1 MDVPS
6 DIWLDPLRKL
16 WREATGG
23 ELTPVLQSVSEPRS
37 LDVTMAFPGG
47 AREVF
52 EQEGELDG
60 WAGPEG
66 RRWWAVRLREGGIL
80 AGWAQAK
87 GEWLSLL
94 RGWSLLLERSLAEHA
109 VAEGLTEEL
118 IQAWDR
124 LKFVYHLIQVSSEG
138 KESPEVLRSAVKLTG
153 ELIESDDVF
162 LAVRSTEGMWRY
174 WTASGMV
181 PSGLQRLSE
190 IACVK
195 SQPTRLHDLPPD
207 IQAEVPMLR
216 GLQDLLLV
224 PVPGPSGAEGVLG
237 VLRSGSRY
245 RASDVQLVISAA
257 EQIGLLMDGFR
268 VRAAREEARRLEVEL
283 SLAGRIQASML
294 PAELPEIRGLEIAG
308 HVRPAFHFGGDF
320 YDVAYAPTGEPLLL
334 LGDVSGKGIAAALL
348 TALVHASFQ
357 SLAPSAEGPEALLAA
372 MNRLMRPDLERAEAF
387 VTAVVLRLDLDASG
401 FSYASAGHSPA
412 AYWRGGGE
420 SVEMLPAT
428 GLPLGIWP
436 DEKYEVRRESLDPGD
451 VVLLYSDGVTEAL
464 DGSGKLLGQQ
474 GLADLLFAGHGAP
487 ARDQIHFLLEALELY
502 RGDRPLID
510 DVALLLVR
518 RVEVGGA
525 RTIVPFAFAAEGSA
539 VSAVVDLVRKVGED
553 LPIPSESERHKA
565 ADDFA
570 LAIAEVVSNQVRHAY
585 EHRPGRIQGSLEI
598 GPAGWAA
605 DLYDIGRPF
614 VDPGEAWTAPDPQ
627 DPPTG
632 GYGLHLVKGLVQL
645 CAYRRLGNVRNHWR
659 LEQGL
664 PGG

>member
-6 DIWLDPLRKL
+6 DIWLDPLRRL
-16 WREATGG
+16 WHEATGG
-23 ELTPVLQSVSEPRS
+23 ELTPVLQSVTES
-37 LDVTMAFPGG
+37 LPFDDPMPFPIE
-47 AREVF
+47 AREVLDR
-52 EQEGELDG
+52 EGELDG
-60 WAGPEG
+60 WVDTEG
-66 RRWWAVRLREGGIL
+66 RRWWAVHLREGGLL

-94 RGWSLLLERSLAEHA
+94 RGWSLLLERAVAEHA

-124 LKFVYHLIQVSSEG
+124 LKFVYHLIQISSEG
-138 KESPEVLRSAVKLTG
+138 KESPEVLRSAVKLTA

-162 LAVRSTEGMWRY
+162 LAVRSPESTWRY
-174 WTASGMV
+174 WTAKGMA
-181 PSGLQRLSE
+181 PAGLQRVVE
-190 IACVK
+190 IACARP
-195 SQPTRLHDLPPD
+195 QPTRLHDLPPNV
-207 IQAEVPMLR
+207 QAEVPVLR
-216 GLQDLLLV
+216 GLQDLLIV
-224 PVPGPSGAEGVLG
+224 RVPGPSGAEGVLG
-237 VLRSGSRY
+237 LLRSDSRY
-245 RASDVQLVISAA
+245 SASDVQLVISAA

-294 PAELPEIRGLEIAG
+294 PAQLPEILGLEIAG

-320 YDVAYAPTGEPLLL
+320 YDVAYAPSGEALLL

-357 SLAPSAEGPEALLAA
+357 SLAPSASGPDSLLAA
-372 MNRLMRPDLERAEAF
+372 MNRLMRPDLERAQAF
-387 VTAVVLRLDLDASG
+387 VTAVVFRLDSDARG
-401 FSYASAGHSPA
+401 FTYASAGHSPA
-412 AYWRGGGE
+412 AYWRDDVE

-428 GLPLGIWP
+428 GLPLGIFP
-436 DEKYEVRRESLDPGD
+436 DETYEARRESLDPGD

-464 DGSGKLLGQQ
+464 DGTGKLLGQQ
-474 GLADLLFAGHGAP
+474 GLADLLYAGHRAS
-487 ARDQIHFLLEALELY
+487 AEDQVHFLLEALELY
-502 RGDRPLID
+502 RGDRPLLD
-510 DVALLLVR
+510 DVALLLIR
-518 RVEVGGA
+518 RVERGEV
-525 RTIVPFAFAAEGSA
+525 RTIVPFVFAAEGSA
-539 VSAVVDLVRKVGED
+539 VSAVVDLVRSVGEG
-553 LPIPSESERHKA
+553 LPVPSESDRRKA

-570 LAIAEVVSNQVRHAY
+570 LAMAEVVSNQVRHAY

-598 GPAGWAA
+598 GPEGWTA

-614 VDPGEAWTAPDPQ
+614 VDPGDEWTAPDPQ
-627 DPPTG
+627 DPPLG
-632 GYGLHLVKGLVQL
+632 GYGLHLVKGLVHR